1 MKKVTL
7 AAVTAGSLII
17 AGCNR
22 SSETESSS
30 TTQSAKAEHGHEHG
44 PGSDHSHDA
53 KEDHAHAEK
62 SGAPHGGTPVQVG
75 DHAFHLELVRDAVD
89 GKMLAYVLDAHME
102 KEVTVAGGAFE
113 LIAKAKEADTQEQR
127 LTFNPVTN
135 APNADAEK
143 TSVFAAAAT
152 NLNTLTNFEGVIPKI
167 TLDGK
172 TFENVK
178 FSYPKG
184 SRHEH

>member
-1 MKKVTL
+1 MIV
-7 AAVTAGSLII
+7 

-22 SSETESSS
+22 SSDSESSS
-30 TTQSAKAEHGHEHG
+30 TTQSVKAEHGHEHG
-44 PGSDHSHDA
+44 PGSDHSHDD
-53 KEDHAHAEK
+53 KTDHAHAEK

-75 DHAFHLELVRDAVD
+75 DHAFHLELVPDAVD

-102 KEVTVAGGAFE
+102 KEVSVAGGAFE
-113 LIAKAKEADTQEQR
+113 LIAKAGTQEHR
-127 LTFNPVTN
+127 LTFNPVMN
-135 APNADAEK
+135 APNAGAEK
-143 TSVFAAAAT
+143 TSVFAATAT

-167 TLDGK
+167 ALEGK

>member
-7 AAVTAGSLII
+7 AAITAGSLIV

-22 SSETESSS
+22 SSETGNSSK
-30 TTQSAKAEHGHEHG
+30 TQSAKAEEHGHDHS
-44 PGSDHSHDA
+44 PGSDHSHDQKA
-53 KEDHAHAEK
+53 ADHAHAEK

-75 DHAFHLELVRDAVD
+75 DHGFHLELVPDAVD
-89 GKMLAYVLDAHME
+89 GKMLAYVLDAHLE
-102 KEVTVAGGAFE
+102 KEVGVSGGAFE
-113 LIAKAKEADTQEQR
+113 LIAKAGTQEHR

-135 APNADAEK
+135 APNATADK
-143 TSVFAAAAT
+143 TSVFSATAT
-152 NLNTLTNFEGVIPKI
+152 NLNSLTNFEAVIPKI

-172 TFENVK
+172 TFENVT

-184 SRHEH
+184 TRHAH

>member
-7 AAVTAGSLII
+7 AAITAGSLIV

-22 SSETESSS
+22 SSETQSSS
-30 TTQSAKAEHGHEHG
+30 TTQSSKAEEHGHDHG
-44 PGSDHSHDA
+44 PESDHSHNDKA
-53 KEDHAHAEK
+53 GHAHE
-62 SGAPHGGTPVQVG
+62 SGPPHGGTPVQVG
-75 DHAFHLELVRDAVD
+75 AHGFHLELVPDAVD

-102 KEVTVAGGAFE
+102 KEVSVSGGMFE
-113 LIAKAKEADTQEQR
+113 LIAKTDTQEQR
-127 LTFNPVTN
+127 LKFNPVTN
-135 APNADAEK
+135 SPNASGTAVFSA
-143 TSVFAAAAT
+143 SVT
-152 NLNTLTNFEGVIPKI
+152 NLNSLTNFEGVIPKI

-178 FSYPKG
+178 FSYPEG